1 MHCPHGGSAP
11 ITRLKRATNLGYGLF
26 RCKARHPLQL
36 YRSAYRYRV
45 SSSTMVVALQDDRR
59 DSKVL
64 TVDERGRYAGLA
76 ITKMI
81 WKTV

>member
-1 MHCPHGGSAP
+1 M
-11 ITRLKRATNLGYGLF
+11 GYGLF
-26 RCKARHPLQL
+26 RCKAQHPLQL

-45 SSSTMVVALQDDRR
+45 LSFTMLVALQDDRR

-64 TVDERGRYAGLA
+64 AVDERGRYADLT